1 MNSDMICG
9 DSGREGRGRKE
20 LLKLGNPTEEML
32 GPQGTRLEED
42 GELWA
47 PGVSIAPGTW
57 IELNK
62 QFLDYKPKDDWL
74 LAILFY

>member
-1 MNSDMICG
+1 MLSQNLFFFFLNGKQLMNSDMICG

-20 LLKLGNPTEEML
+20 LLNLGNPTEEML

-47 PGVSIAPGTW
+47 PGVSIAPGT
-57 IELNK
+57 
-62 QFLDYKPKDDWL
+62 
-74 LAILFY
+74 